1 MSRVMTSKPNLV
13 IPELIVGLGNPGG
26 KYDQTRHNVGFIAV
40 DTLAQRWQIP
50 LSRERKFQG
59 EFGQGLGGSS
69 GQRVRLLKPSTYMNL
84 SGQSIRAVMN
94 WYNLPVN
101 AVLVISDDLDLPL
114 GKLRLRLSGS
124 AGGHNGL
131 RSAIA
136 HLGTQ
141 DFPRLRV
148 GIGQPASPEQP
159 RDTITHVLGRL
170 SAQETKVLEAVLGMV
185 VEAVE
190 CSLNQGVEKAM
201 SLYNSRTVATAPR

>member
-1 MSRVMTSKPNLV
+1 MVSKPSLV
-13 IPELIVGLGNPGG
+13 IPALIVGLGNPGE
-26 KYDQTRHNVGFIAV
+26 KYDQTRHNVGFSAV
-40 DTLAQRWQIP
+40 DVLARRWQLTLAA
-50 LSRERKFQG
+50 ERKFKG
-59 EFGQGLGGSS
+59 EFGQGLGGPS

-84 SGQSIRAVMN
+84 SGQSIRAVLD
-94 WYNLPVN
+94 WYNLPVSS
-101 AVLVISDDLDLPL
+101 VLVLSDDLDLPL
-114 GKLRLRLSGS
+114 GKIRLRLCGS

-141 DFPRLRV
+141 DFPRLRI
-148 GIGQPASPEQP
+148 GIGQPASPGQQ

-170 SAQETKVLEAVLGMV
+170 SAQEAKVLEAVLGVV

-201 SLYNSRTVATAPR
+201 SLYNGRTVATAPL

>member
-1 MSRVMTSKPNLV
+1 MVSKPNLV
-13 IPELIVGLGNPGG
+13 IPALIVGLGNPGE
-26 KYDQTRHNVGFIAV
+26 KYDQTRHNVGFTAV
-40 DTLAQRWQIP
+40 DVLARRWQ
-50 LSRERKFQG
+50 LALAAERKFKG
-59 EFGQGLGGSS
+59 EFGQGLGGPS

-84 SGQSIRAVMN
+84 SGQPIRAVVD
-94 WYNLPVN
+94 WYNLPVSS
-101 AVLVISDDLDLPL
+101 VLVLSDDLDLPL
-114 GKLRLRLSGS
+114 GKIRLRLCGS

-141 DFPRLRV
+141 DFPRLRI
-148 GIGQPASPEQP
+148 GIGQPASPGQQ

-170 SAQETKVLEAVLGMV
+170 SAQEAKVLEAVLSVV

-201 SLYNSRTVATAPR
+201 SLYNGRTVATAPL

>member
-1 MSRVMTSKPNLV
+1 MVSKPSLV
-13 IPELIVGLGNPGG
+13 IPALIVGLGNPGE
-26 KYDQTRHNVGFIAV
+26 KYGQTRHNVGFTAV
-40 DTLAQRWQIP
+40 DVLARRWQ
-50 LSRERKFQG
+50 LALAAERKFKG
-59 EFGQGLGGSS
+59 EFGQGLGGPS

-84 SGQSIRAVMN
+84 SGQSIRAVLD
-94 WYNLPVN
+94 WYNLPVSS
-101 AVLVISDDLDLPL
+101 VLVLSDDLDLPL
-114 GKLRLRLSGS
+114 GKIRLRLCGS

-141 DFPRLRV
+141 DFPRLRI
-148 GIGQPASPEQP
+148 GIGQPASPGQQ

-170 SAQETKVLEAVLGMV
+170 SAQEAKVLEAVLGVV

-201 SLYNSRTVATAPR
+201 SLYNGRTVATASL

>member
-1 MSRVMTSKPNLV
+1 MVSKPSLV
-13 IPELIVGLGNPGG
+13 IPALIVGLGNPGE
-26 KYDQTRHNVGFIAV
+26 KYDQTRHNVGFSAV
-40 DTLAQRWQIP
+40 DVLARRWQ
-50 LSRERKFQG
+50 LALAAERKFKG
-59 EFGQGLGGSS
+59 EFGQGLGGPS

-84 SGQSIRAVMN
+84 SGQSIRAVLD

-101 AVLVISDDLDLPL
+101 SVLVLSDDLDLPL
-114 GKLRLRLSGS
+114 GKIRLRLCGS

-141 DFPRLRV
+141 DFPRLRI
-148 GIGQPASPEQP
+148 GIGQPASPGPQ

-170 SAQETKVLEAVLGMV
+170 SAQEAKVLEAVLGVV

-201 SLYNSRTVATAPR
+201 SLYNGRTVATASL

>member
-1 MSRVMTSKPNLV
+1 MVSKPNLV
-13 IPELIVGLGNPGG
+13 IPALIVGLGNPGE
-26 KYDQTRHNVGFIAV
+26 KYDQTRHNVGFTAV
-40 DTLAQRWQIP
+40 NVLARRWQ
-50 LSRERKFQG
+50 LALAAERKFKG
-59 EFGQGLGGSS
+59 EFGQGLGGPS

-84 SGQSIRAVMN
+84 SGQSIRAVVD
-94 WYNLPVN
+94 WYNLPVSS
-101 AVLVISDDLDLPL
+101 VLVLSDDLDLPL
-114 GKLRLRLSGS
+114 GKIRLRLCGS

-141 DFPRLRV
+141 DFPRLRI
-148 GIGQPASPEQP
+148 GIGQPASPGPQ

-170 SAQETKVLEAVLGMV
+170 SAQEAKVLEAVLGVV

-201 SLYNSRTVATAPR
+201 SLYNGRTVATAPL

>member
-1 MSRVMTSKPNLV
+1 MVSKPNLV
-13 IPELIVGLGNPGG
+13 IPALIVGLGNPGE
-26 KYDQTRHNVGFIAV
+26 KYDQTRHNVGFTAV
-40 DTLAQRWQIP
+40 DVLARRWQ
-50 LSRERKFQG
+50 LALAAERKFKG
-59 EFGQGLGGSS
+59 EFGQGLGGPS

-84 SGQSIRAVMN
+84 SGQSIRAVVD
-94 WYNLPVN
+94 WYNLPVSS
-101 AVLVISDDLDLPL
+101 VLVLSDDLDLPL
-114 GKLRLRLSGS
+114 GKIRLRLCGS

-141 DFPRLRV
+141 DFPRLRI
-148 GIGQPASPEQP
+148 GIGQPASPGQQ

-170 SAQETKVLEAVLGMV
+170 SAQEAKVLEAVLGVV

-201 SLYNSRTVATAPR
+201 SLYNGRTVATAPL